1 MAASQ
6 PPIGWK
12 PVGGGG
18 YKNPASGTVIYPNGN
33 GGWQMDPASDPQ
45 ANGPGS
51 AGHLNLNGS
60 PTQGPQNTSGMSNDP
75 VHDVANAHQPV
86 QNGMN
91 ATQIRSMQQFLNN
104 HGFQV
109 AQDGIMGPQ
118 TKSAAAAFRANHKGG
133 EAWNAA
139 HGIGTHPHP
148 DRGFRDANLGTPPGD
163 KGGKDGKR
171 TVDNAGSGSG
181 TGSQLQA
188 LLQSLLSGGGTVGSG
203 YDAQS
208 FGDAAAAPDEAQA
221 ATFLRQIGANPKQEA
236 QNQADISQWY
246 GLDPK
251 TKSYQLSV
259 LGRLAQAKTGGAQAA
274 TDIGGNMG
282 DLAKSLAGSIGGAAN
297 DGSGSVL
304 AAGQNSAG
312 TVAALGQAQ
321 SDYASNMDP
330 LLRAEATGA
339 ASREKGSNSQ
349 ALLDLQDKL
358 AAAQGQ
364 AKADRAGGVMG
375 ATDKNNA
382 LAQQR
387 FANQGNLLSIL
398 AQMQAADPNANTLA
412 NAKTKAQIG
421 EINAQAARARAAA
434 LHLVNGS
441 STPKQTKASLGD
453 LTAQIGGIAGIGA
466 DHRVPQGMSVGGIA
480 HLVGTTLQS
489 AGIPKSDPRY
499 QRIAQTIMGSFLDS
513 DGNPLNVPPGWFGPN
528 TQ

>member
-1 MAASQ
+1 MANGYN
-6 PPIGWK
+6 PPKLLPGQLD
-12 PVGGGG
+12 PSEVAPQAG
-18 YKNPASGTVIYPNGN
+18 PNGKYIIGARPSPHTPN
-33 GGWQMDPASDPQ
+33 AGLSATHGMGPHGATPGQPGVRGGMT
-45 ANGPGS
+45 
-51 AGHLNLNGS
+51 
-60 PTQGPQNTSGMSNDP
+60 PTQ
-75 VHDVANAHQPV
+75 VRA
-86 QNGMN
+86 
-91 ATQIRSMQQFLNN
+91 MQQFLNN

-133 EAWNAA
+133 DAWSKTNGINVHPGLSATTGMGPH
-139 HGIGTHPHP
+139 HG
-148 DRGFRDANLGTPPGD
+148 PGYNPNP
-163 KGGKDGKR
+163 GGD
-171 TVDNAGSGSG
+171 GSGSG
-181 TGSQLQA
+181 GTGSGAGTGTGTDGTDAGGALQA
-188 LLQSLLSGGGTVGSG
+188 LLQSLLGGGGNVGTG
-203 YDAQS
+203 YDANS
-208 FGDAAAAPDEAQA
+208 FGNAAAAPDMATAQA
-221 ATFLRQIGANPKQEA
+221 LARQIGANPKQEA

-251 TKSYQLSV
+251 GAGYKLSV
-259 LGRLAQAKTGGAQAA
+259 LGRLAQAKAGDAQAA

-321 SDYASNMDP
+321 SDYESNMDP
-330 LLRAEATGA
+330 LLRAEAVGA

-358 AAAQGQ
+358 AAARGQ
-364 AKADRAGGVMG
+364 AQADRAGGVMG

-387 FANQGNLLSIL
+387 FANQGNLLSTL
-398 AQMQAADPNANTLA
+398 AQMQAADPNSTANTLST
-412 NAKTKAQIG
+412 AKTKAQIN
-421 EINAQAARARAAA
+421 EINAQTAKAKAAA
-434 LHLVNGS
+434 MHLVNGS

-466 DHRVPQGMSVGGIA
+466 DHRLPPGMSIGGVA

-499 QRIAQTIMGSFLDS
+499 QRIAQTIMGSFLDPN
-513 DGNPLNVPPGWFGPN
+513 GNPLNVPPGWFGPN